1 MTAQTRGQLD
11 FSIVHPSDL
20 FLQNWVVKIL
30 NRNHYGFVV
39 QLCHYRTM
47 ERDAT
52 HLKWRTKEKFDAPD
66 RFGTNTLSVHDI
78 KLPKALQRHLEEKLQ
93 SPVEILKF

>member
-30 NRNHYGFVV
+30 NRNQHGFVV

-47 ERDAT
+47 ERDAPT
-52 HLKWRTKEKFDAPD
+52 
-66 RFGTNTLSVHDI
+66 
-78 KLPKALQRHLEEKLQ
+78 
-93 SPVEILKF
+93 